1 MQTTHESEDNN
12 NEEILYALFGSENG
26 EVVDLNISVIDKG
39 TPIYQVL
46 ESDVLPREILRQE
59 NLESTAVKLE

>member
-12 NEEILYALFGSENG
+12 NEEILNSLFGSENG

-46 ESDVLPREILRQE
+46 ESDVLPREILR
-59 NLESTAVKLE
+59 

>member
-1 MQTTHESEDNN
+1 MEITHESEDNN
-12 NEEILYALFGSENG
+12 NEEILNALFGGKNG

-39 TPIYQVL
+39 TPIHQGL
-46 ESDVLPREILRQE
+46 ESDVLPREISRQE